1 MCPSEQTR
9 QDRMRVARSR
19 GGHGI
24 SVLHPGRWGVV
35 MVQIGS
41 GTDWIALSDRAGQT
55 GGAEVADGLFVAEL
69 RLPIDGPQVLLDQRS
84 ADGAE
89 VFSILHDAAAGL
101 SVLHRRDGRLTRH
114 ELPGPLP
121 VDRATARLEFG
132 WNTGRDLWRLEF
144 RLLTD
149 GHGTGLR
156 IEAQGRG
163 LQGLGAGMLSDLCAG
178 RGQRHD
184 AVLWFGVTGGAMPVR
199 RAWVGPRSKL
209 RTVRGPVAAEDLR
222 VGEVV
227 VTRNGLVPIL
237 GLARHAVPARG
248 SFQPVLLRAPWFGAS
263 DILVSGE
270 QLVRLGGPE
279 AEYLFGE
286 EEVLVPA
293 HLLVDGQSALAEVRR
308 AVVTGITVDLGG
320 AELIEVQ
327 GCTLCTEPP
336 PGLELPLRLLDRY
349 EAVPL
354 MAQLGRLPQRAVG

>member
-1 MCPSEQTR
+1 
-9 QDRMRVARSR
+9 
-19 GGHGI
+19 
-24 SVLHPGRWGVV
+24 
-35 MVQIGS
+35 MVQIAS
-41 GTDWIALSDRAGQT
+41 QTDWIALSDGAGRP
-55 GGAEVADGLFVAEL
+55 GGAEVARGLFVTEL
-69 RLPIDGPQVLLDQRS
+69 RLPIDGPTVLLDRRS

-101 SVLHRRDGRLTRH
+101 SVLHRREGRLARH

-121 VDRATARLEFG
+121 IDRATARLEFG
-132 WNTGRDLWRLEF
+132 WDTGRDQWRLEF
-144 RLLTD
+144 GLLA
-149 GHGTGLR
+149 GGTGTGTRGR

-163 LQGLGAGMLSDLCAG
+163 VLGLSAPMLADLCAG

-184 AVLWFGVTGGAMPVR
+184 AVLWFGVTGGALPAR

-209 RTVRGPVAAEDLR
+209 RTVRGPVAAEELR

-227 VTRNGLVPIL
+227 VTRDGLVPIL
-237 GLARHAVPARG
+237 GLARHVVPARG
-248 SFQPVLLRAPWFGAS
+248 SFQPVLLRAPWFGTS

-270 QLVRLGGPE
+270 QLVRLAGPE

-293 HLLVDGQSALAEVRR
+293 HLLVDGQSALAEGRR

-336 PGLELPLRLLDRY
+336 PGLRLPLRLLDRF

-354 MAQLGRLPQRAVG
+354 LAQLGRLPQRAVG